1 VDTPLGSR
9 YVLHELLGRG
19 AMGQVFRGTVRGSGA
34 PVAVKVL
41 KPELV
46 SDTEVVARFFRERSI
61 LTSID
66 HPNVAKVLDLV
77 VEGDTLGIVMELVEG
92 QDLRR
97 YLRARGTLPPG
108 EAVRLE
114 CQLLQGLAA
123 VHAAGIVHRDVKPE
137 NVLVSTARGQMVL
150 KLTDFG
156 VSRLSYGASLTKMTS
171 LIGTPEYMAPELADH
186 DTATP
191 AADLYS
197 AGIVLYEMLAG
208 RTPFAGG
215 HPLAVLRRQVEQP
228 PPPIPGG
235 PAELWAQ
242 IESLL
247 AKDPQS
253 RPASAVAALD
263 RLAPLQA
270 RMDRMPALPPMPDQL
285 LRTPGQTLP
294 GREAGRTVTGQEQGQ
309 TVTGPGSG
317 QTVLRARDRGQ
328 GPAGETGPGPNAPG
342 RGGHGR
348 VPARGRRRAAVL
360 ALPAALVIL
369 AAAVAVLLTRT
380 PHRDSPVSAPQ
391 TVATASYS
399 FGPQRY
405 QDGLLI
411 VRRWTLSGQDGSLLT
426 EAITA
431 SSATGKAARVK
442 LEEPIPAA
450 IASSVEPVHFRPAP
464 SRIIRADP
472 LVEWDLALPARGTI
486 DVGYQVTV
494 GPAGATRARLAQWAK
509 EFDALAASMNLPRP
523 VGIGV
528 RSLSI
533 SPATLQLGPRAS
545 RPLTLKGLLSD
556 GQAAPYSLLAGAAW
570 STSNSAVAVV
580 EPDGAVFGVSP
591 GAAVVTAQLGTA
603 RASAVVTVTGTSDL
617 AGGDTNSTA
626 PGVSSSRDQGG
637 GPSSSS
643 PGGGRAS
650 SPSPA
655 SSPTSCT
662 PRIGTV
668 GAFEAAG
675 TQTVYITGSCF
686 GTGNTSSAADTE
698 YFEITDLTTGWSA
711 CWTNGPGDLV
721 TCNIFSWTN
730 SEISFSGFAG
740 YYGQGGWIVSNGD
753 DIEVK
758 VWNAQSGNGPATCQ
772 VVVGSGSPTSC

>member
-1 VDTPLGSR
+1 MDTPLGSR

-108 EAVRLE
+108 EAVRLA

-215 HPLAVLRRQVEQP
+215 HPLAVLRRQVEQS
-228 PPPIPGG
+228 PPPIPGA

-242 IESLL
+242 IEFLL

-253 RPASAVAALD
+253 RPGSATAALS
-263 RLAPLQA
+263 RLALLHN
-270 RMDRMPALPPMPDQL
+270 RLDGMPALPPMPDQL
-285 LRTPGQTLP
+285 ARTPGQTPP
-294 GREAGRTVTGQEQGQ
+294 GRGSGQTITGQERGR
-309 TVTGPGSG
+309 TVTGPGSA

-328 GPAGETGPGPNAPG
+328 GPAGETGPGPNAPD

-369 AAAVAVLLTRT
+369 AAAVGVLVIRS
-380 PHRDSPVSAPQ
+380 PHRESPASASQ
-391 TVATASYS
+391 TMATASYS

-411 VRRWTLSGQDGSLLT
+411 VRRWTLSGQHGSLLT
-426 EAITA
+426 ESITA

-442 LEEPIPAA
+442 LEEPIPEA
-450 IASSVEPVHFRPAP
+450 IASSAQSVHFRPAP

-486 DVGYQVTV
+486 EVGYQAAV

-509 EFDALAASMNLPRP
+509 EFDALVVSLNLPRP

-533 SPATLQLGPRAS
+533 SPATLQLGKGAS

-556 GQAAPYSLLAGAAW
+556 GQAAPRPLLAGAAW
-570 STSNSAVAVV
+570 STSNTAVAVV
-580 EPDGAVFGVSP
+580 ETGSAVLGVGP
-591 GAAVVTAQLGTA
+591 GTAVVTAQLGTA
-603 RASAVVTVTGTSDL
+603 RASAVVTVTGTSNL
-617 AGGDTNSTA
+617 AGGNTNSTA
-626 PGVSSSRDQGG
+626 PGVSSSRARGG

-643 PGGGRAS
+643 PGGGGTT
-650 SPSPA
+650 SPPL
-655 SSPTSCT
+655 PRSCT
-662 PRIGTV
+662 PRIATV

-675 TQTVYITGSCF
+675 TQTVYVTGSCF
-686 GTGNTSSAADTE
+686 GTGNTSSAADTQ
-698 YFEITDLTTGWSA
+698 YFEITDRTKGWSG
-711 CWTNGPGDLV
+711 CWTNGPGDL
-721 TCNIFSWTN
+721 
-730 SEISFSGFAG
+730 GA
-740 YYGQGGWIVSNGD
+740 
-753 DIEVK
+753 
-758 VWNAQSGNGPATCQ
+758 
-772 VVVGSGSPTSC
+772 

>member
-1 VDTPLGSR
+1 
-9 YVLHELLGRG
+9 
-19 AMGQVFRGTVRGSGA
+19 MGQVFRGTVRGSGA

-46 SDTEVVARFFRERSI
+46 SDTEVVARFFQERSI
-61 LTSID
+61 LTSVD

-92 QDLRR
+92 QDLRH
-97 YLRARGTLPPG
+97 YLRIRRTLPPA
-108 EAVRLE
+108 EAVRLA

-137 NVLVSTARGQMVL
+137 NVLVSTVRGQMVL

-197 AGIVLYEMLAG
+197 AGIVLYEMLVG

-228 PPPIPGG
+228 PPPIPGA

-247 AKDPQS
+247 AKDLRS
-253 RPASAVAALD
+253 RPASAPAALD

-270 RMDRMPALPPMPDQL
+270 RVDHMPALPPMPDQL
-285 LRTPGQTLP
+285 PRTPGQAMP
-294 GREAGRTVTGQEQGQ
+294 GRESDQIIAGQERGQ

-317 QTVLRARDRGQ
+317 QTVRRARDRGQ
-328 GPAGETGPGPNAPG
+328 GPAGETEPRPNVPG

-369 AAAVAVLLTRT
+369 AAAVGVLVIRA
-380 PHRDSPVSAPQ
+380 PHRESPVSPSH
-391 TVATASYS
+391 TTATASYS

-411 VRRWTLSGQDGSLLT
+411 VRRWTLSGRDGSLLT

-442 LEEPIPAA
+442 LEEPIPEA
-450 IASSVEPVHFRPAP
+450 IASSVQSVHFRPAP
-464 SRIIRADP
+464 SRILRADP
-472 LVEWDLALPARGTI
+472 LVEWDLTLPAHGTI
-486 DVGYQVTV
+486 DVGYRATV
-494 GPAGATRARLAQWAK
+494 GPAGATRARLARWAK
-509 EFDALAASMNLPRP
+509 EFDALVVSLNLPRP
-523 VGIGV
+523 VDIGV

-533 SPATLQLGPRAS
+533 SPATLQLGQGAS

-556 GQAAPYSLLAGAAW
+556 GQAAPHSLLAGAAW
-570 STSNSAVAVV
+570 STSNTAVAVV
-580 EPDGAVFGVSP
+580 GTGGAVLGVGP
-591 GAAVVTAQLGTA
+591 GTAVVTAQLGTA
-603 RASAVVTVTGTSDL
+603 RVSAEVTVTATSNL
-617 AGGDTNSTA
+617 AGGNPNSTA
-626 PGVSSSRDQGG
+626 PGVSSSPGRGG

-643 PGGGRAS
+643 PGGGGAT
-650 SPSPA
+650 SPSPSRT
-655 SSPTSCT
+655 SSRTSCT
-662 PRIGTV
+662 PQIATV

-686 GTGNTSSAADTE
+686 GTGNTSSAADTA
-698 YFEITDLTTGWSA
+698 YFEITDRTKGWSG

-721 TCNIFSWTN
+721 TCNIFSWTG

-740 YYGQGGWIVSNGD
+740 YYGQGGWVVSNGD
-753 DIEVK
+753 DMDVK
-758 VWNAQSGNGPATCQ
+758 VWNAQSGKGPATCQ
-772 VVVGSGSPTSC
+772 VVVGSGSLTNC

>member
-1 VDTPLGSR
+1 MNRPLGSR
-9 YVLHELLGRG
+9 YVLYEALGRG
-19 AMGQVFRGTVRGSGA
+19 AMGKVFRGTVRSSGA
-34 PVAVKVL
+34 AVAVKLL

-46 SDTEVVARFFRERSI
+46 SDPEIVGRFLQERSI

-77 VEGDTLGIVMELVEG
+77 VEGETLGIVMELVEG

-97 YLRARGTLPPG
+97 YLRAHGTLPPA
-108 EAVRLE
+108 EAVYLVG
-114 CQLLQGLAA
+114 QLLQGLAA
-123 VHAAGIVHRDVKPE
+123 VHAGGIVHRDVKPE
-137 NVLVSTARGQMVL
+137 NVLVSKTRGQVIL

-186 DTATP
+186 DSATP

-197 AGIVLYEMLAG
+197 AGIVLYEMLAR

-228 PPPIPGG
+228 PPPIPGA
-235 PAELWAQ
+235 PAELWGQ

-247 AKDPQS
+247 AKDPRS
-253 RPASAVAALD
+253 RPGSAVVALD

-270 RMDRMPALPPMPDQL
+270 RMDRMSALPPMPDQL
-285 LRTPGQTLP
+285 SRPPGQSPP
-294 GREAGRTVTGQEQGQ
+294 GRESGQIRTGQERGQ

-317 QTVLRARDRGQ
+317 QTVLRVRDRGQ

-369 AAAVAVLLTRT
+369 AAAVGVLVIRS
-380 PHRDSPVSAPQ
+380 PHREPPASASRAM
-391 TVATASYS
+391 ATASYS

-411 VRRWTLSGQDGSLLT
+411 VRRWTLSGRDGSLLT

-442 LEEPIPAA
+442 LEEPIPEA
-450 IASSVEPVHFRPAP
+450 IASSVQSVHFRPAP

-486 DVGYQVTV
+486 EVGYQASV

-509 EFDALAASMNLPRP
+509 EFDALVVSLNLPRP

-533 SPATLQLGPRAS
+533 SPPKLQLGQGAS

-556 GQAAPYSLLAGAAW
+556 GQAAPRPLLAGAAW
-570 STSNSAVAVV
+570 STTNTAVAVV
-580 EPDGAVFGVSP
+580 ETGGAVLGVGP
-591 GAAVVTAQLGTA
+591 GTAVVTAQLGTA
-603 RASAVVTVTGTSDL
+603 RASAVVTVTGMSNL

-626 PGVSSSRDQGG
+626 PAVSSSRGRGG

-643 PGGGRAS
+643 PGGGRTTS
-650 SPSPA
+650 SPLPR
-655 SSPTSCT
+655 SCT
-662 PRIGTV
+662 PRIATV

-675 TQTVYITGSCF
+675 TQTVYVTGSCF
-686 GTGNTSSAADTE
+686 GTGNTSSAADTQ
-698 YFEITDLTTGWSA
+698 YFEITDRTKGWSG
-711 CWTNGPGDLV
+711 CWTNGPGNLV
-721 TCNIFSWTN
+721 TCNIFSWTD
-730 SEISFSGFAG
+730 SEISFSGFTG
-740 YYGQGGWIVSNGD
+740 YYGQGGWVVSNGD

-758 VWNAQSGNGPATCQ
+758 VWNAQSGKGPATCQ
-772 VVVGSGSPTSC
+772 VVVGSGSLTNC

>member
-1 VDTPLGSR
+1 MDTPLGSR
-9 YVLHELLGRG
+9 YVLHDLLGRG
-19 AMGQVFRGTVRGSGA
+19 AMGQVFRGSVRGSGV

-77 VEGDTLGIVMELVEG
+77 VEGETLGIVMELVEG

-97 YLRARGTLPPG
+97 YLRARGTLPPA
-108 EAVRLE
+108 EAVYLTG
-114 CQLLQGLAA
+114 QLLQGLAA
-123 VHAAGIVHRDVKPE
+123 VHAGGVVHRDVKPE
-137 NVLVSTARGQMVL
+137 NVLVSMTRGQMTL

-228 PPPIPGG
+228 PPPVPGV
-235 PAELWAQ
+235 PAELWEQ

-247 AKDPQS
+247 AKDPGS
-253 RPASAVAALD
+253 RPGSATAALS
-263 RLAPLQA
+263 RLAPHQA
-270 RMDRMPALPPMPDQL
+270 ALAGLPALPLMPPD
-285 LRTPGQTLP
+285 RGPEAVTHPGTRDSRLTSA
-294 GREAGRTVTGQEQGQ
+294 GAAVSREG
-309 TVTGPGSG
+309 GPGA
-317 QTVLRARDRGQ
+317 TVLRSRNRGQ
-328 GPAGETGPGPNAPG
+328 VLAAAPALAPEPSG
-342 RGGHGR
+342 RGR
-348 VPARGRRRAAVL
+348 RPRRRNQRRAAVL
-360 ALPAALVIL
+360 ALPAALAIL
-369 AAAVAVLLTRT
+369 AAAVGVLLTRS
-380 PHRDSPVSAPQ
+380 PHAAVKAPSAQ
-391 TVATASYS
+391 LTASYS
-399 FGPQRY
+399 FGPQQY
-405 QDGLLI
+405 PDGLLI
-411 VRRWTLSGQDGSLLT
+411 VRRWTLSGKDGSLLT
-426 EAITA
+426 ETITA
-431 SSATGKAARVK
+431 SSAMGKAAGVK

-450 IASSVEPVHFRPAP
+450 IASSVQSVHFRPAP

-486 DVGYQVTV
+486 DVGYQTPV

-509 EFDALAASMNLPRP
+509 EFDALQVSLNLPKP
-523 VGIGV
+523 VTIGV
-528 RSLSI
+528 RSLSL
-533 SPATLQLGPRAS
+533 SPATLQIGQGAS
-545 RPLTLKGLLSD
+545 RPLTVKGLLSD
-556 GQAAPYSLLAGAAW
+556 GQAAPRSLLAGAAW

-580 EPDGAVFGVSP
+580 ETDGAVFGVGP
-591 GAAVVTAQLGTA
+591 GMAVVTAELGTA
-603 RASAVVTVTGTSDL
+603 RASAKVTVTGTSNL
-617 AGGDTNSTA
+617 AGGDTRSTA
-626 PGVSSSRDQGG
+626 PGVSSSRSRGG

-643 PGGGRAS
+643 PGGGGAS
-650 SPSPA
+650 SPSPSPA
-655 SSPTSCT
+655 SSPTSCM
-662 PRIGTV
+662 PQIATV

-698 YFEITDLTTGWSA
+698 YFEITDLTKGWSA

-721 TCNIFSWTN
+721 TCNIFSWTG

-740 YYGQGGWIVSNGD
+740 DYGQGGWVVGNGD

-758 VWNAQSGNGPATCQ
+758 VWNAQSGNGPATCE
-772 VVVGSGSPTSC
+772 VVAGGSSSTNCPGS

>member
-1 VDTPLGSR
+1 VEQPLGSR
-9 YVLHELLGRG
+9 YLLHDLIGRG

-46 SDTEVVARFFRERSI
+46 SDTEVVARFFQERSI
-61 LTSID
+61 LTSVN

-114 CQLLQGLAA
+114 RQLLQGLAA
-123 VHAAGIVHRDVKPE
+123 VHAAGIIHRDVKPE
-137 NVLVSTARGQMVL
+137 NVLVSTARGQAEL

-228 PPPIPGG
+228 PPPIPGA

-247 AKDPQS
+247 AKDSQS
-253 RPASAVAALD
+253 RPVSAVVALD

-270 RMDRMPALPPMPDQL
+270 RMDRMPALPPAPDQL
-285 LRTPGQTLP
+285 PRTAGQTLP
-294 GREAGRTVTGQEQGQ
+294 GRE
-309 TVTGPGSG
+309 SG
-317 QTVLRARDRGQ
+317 QTVLRTRDRGQ
-328 GPAGETGPGPNAPG
+328 GPAGETEPGPNAPG
-342 RGGHGR
+342 RDDHGR
-348 VPARGRRRAAVL
+348 VPARQRRRAAVL

-369 AAAVAVLLTRT
+369 AAAVGVLVIRS
-380 PHRDSPVSAPQ
+380 PHRESPGSGSQ
-391 TVATASYS
+391 TMATASYS

-411 VRRWTLSGQDGSLLT
+411 VRRWTLSGKDGSLLT

-450 IASSVEPVHFRPAP
+450 IASSVQSVHFRPAP
-464 SRIIRADP
+464 SRIIQADP
-472 LVEWDLALPARGTI
+472 LVEWNLALPARGTI
-486 DVGYQVTV
+486 DVSYQATV

-509 EFDALAASMNLPRP
+509 EFDALVVSLNLPRP

-533 SPATLQLGPRAS
+533 SPATLQLDQGANRS
-545 RPLTLKGLLSD
+545 LTLGGLLSD
-556 GQAAPYSLLAGAAW
+556 GQTAPDSLLAGAAW

-580 EPDGAVFGVSP
+580 KAGGAVLGV
-591 GAAVVTAQLGTA
+591 GRGTAEITAQLGTA
-603 RASAVVTVTGTSDL
+603 RASAKVTITATSNL
-617 AGGDTNSTA
+617 AEGATNSTA
-626 PGVSSSRDQGG
+626 PSVSSSRGRG
-637 GPSSSS
+637 AGASSSS
-643 PGGGRAS
+643 PGAGGAS
-650 SPSPA
+650 SPSP
-655 SSPTSCT
+655 SPTSCT

-686 GTGNTSSAADTE
+686 GTGNTSSVADTK
-698 YFEITDLTTGWSA
+698 YFEITDLTKGWSA

-721 TCNIFSWTN
+721 TCSIFSWTDG
-730 SEISFSGFAG
+730 EISFGGFAG
-740 YYGQGGWIVSNGD
+740 DYGLSGWVVSNGD

-758 VWNAQSGNGPATCQ
+758 VWNAQSGSGPATCQ
-772 VVVGSGSPTSC
+772 IVVGSGSPSNC

>member
-1 VDTPLGSR
+1 VEQPLGSR
-9 YVLHELLGRG
+9 YLLYDLLGRG

-61 LTSID
+61 LTSVD
-66 HPNVAKVLDLV
+66 HPNVVKVLDLV

-97 YLRARGTLPPG
+97 YLRARGTLPPS
-108 EAVRLE
+108 EAVRLG

-137 NVLVSTARGQMVL
+137 NVLISTTRGEADL

-186 DTATP
+186 DSATP

-208 RTPFAGG
+208 RTPFVGG

-228 PPPIPGG
+228 PPPIPGA

-247 AKDPQS
+247 AKDPLS
-253 RPASAVAALD
+253 RPGSAVVALD

-270 RMDRMPALPPMPDQL
+270 RMGRTQALPPMPDPL
-285 LRTPGQTLP
+285 PRTPDQTLP
-294 GREAGRTVTGQEQGQ
+294 GRKSGQIITGHERGQ

-328 GPAGETGPGPNAPG
+328 GPAGETGSAPNAPG
-342 RGGHGR
+342 RSGHGR

-369 AAAVAVLLTRT
+369 AAAVGVLVIRS
-380 PHRDSPVSAPQ
+380 PHRASPGSASQ
-391 TVATASYS
+391 TVSYS

-450 IASSVEPVHFRPAP
+450 IASSVQSVHFRPAP

-486 DVGYQVTV
+486 DVGYQATV

-509 EFDALAASMNLPRP
+509 EFDALVVSLNLPRP
-523 VGIGV
+523 VGISV

-533 SPATLQLGPRAS
+533 SPATLQLGQRAS

-556 GQAAPYSLLAGAAW
+556 GQAAPHSLLAGAAW
-570 STSNSAVAVV
+570 STTNTAVAVV
-580 EPDGAVFGVSP
+580 KTGGAVLGIGP
-591 GAAVVTAQLGTA
+591 GTAVITAQLGTA
-603 RASAVVTVTGTSDL
+603 RASAVVTVTGTPNL
-617 AGGDTNSTA
+617 PGGNTNSPA
-626 PGVSSSRDQGG
+626 PGV
-637 GPSSSS
+637 PPP
-643 PGGGRAS
+643 PGGSGTT
-650 SPSPA
+650 SPP
-655 SSPTSCT
+655 PPPRPCT
-662 PRIGTV
+662 PRIATV
-668 GAFEAAG
+668 SAFEAAG

-686 GTGNTSSAADTE
+686 GTGNTSSATDTE
-698 YFEITDLTTGWSA
+698 FFEITDRTKGWSG

-721 TCNIFSWTN
+721 TCNIFSWTG
-730 SEISFSGFAG
+730 SEISFSGFTG
-740 YYGQGGWIVSNGD
+740 YYGQGGWVVSNGD

-758 VWNAQSGNGPATCQ
+758 VWNAQSGKGPATCQ
-772 VVVGSGSPTSC
+772 VIVGSGSPTSC

>member
-1 VDTPLGSR
+1 MNRPLGSR
-9 YVLHELLGRG
+9 YVLYEALGRG
-19 AMGQVFRGTVRGSGA
+19 AMGEVFRGTVRSSGA
-34 PVAVKVL
+34 AVAVKLL

-46 SDTEVVARFFRERSI
+46 SDPEIVGRFLQERSI

-77 VEGDTLGIVMELVEG
+77 VEGETLGIVMELVEG

-97 YLRARGTLPPG
+97 YLRAHGTLPPA
-108 EAVRLE
+108 EAVYLVG
-114 CQLLQGLAA
+114 QLLQGLAA
-123 VHAAGIVHRDVKPE
+123 VHAGGIVHRDVKPE
-137 NVLVSTARGQMVL
+137 NVLVSKTRGQVIL

-186 DTATP
+186 DSATP
-191 AADLYS
+191 GADLYS

-228 PPPIPGG
+228 PPPIPGA
-235 PAELWAQ
+235 PTELWAQ

-247 AKDPQS
+247 GKDPRS
-253 RPASAVAALD
+253 RPGSAVVALD

-270 RMDRMPALPPMPDQL
+270 RMDRMPALSPMPDQL
-285 LRTPGQTLP
+285 WRPPGQSLS
-294 GREAGRTVTGQEQGQ
+294 GRESAQIKAGQERGQ

-328 GPAGETGPGPNAPG
+328 GPAGETGSGPNVSG

-348 VPARGRRRAAVL
+348 VPVWGRRRAAVL

-369 AAAVAVLLTRT
+369 AAVVGVLVIRS
-380 PHRDSPVSAPQ
+380 PHSESPVSASQ
-391 TVATASYS
+391 TKATASYS

-442 LEEPIPAA
+442 LEEPIPEA
-450 IASSVEPVHFRPAP
+450 IASSVQSVHFRPAP

-486 DVGYQVTV
+486 DVGYQATV

-509 EFDALAASMNLPRP
+509 EFDALVESLNLPRP

-533 SPATLQLGPRAS
+533 SPATLQLGQGAS

-556 GQAAPYSLLAGAAW
+556 GQAAPHSLLAGAAW
-570 STSNSAVAVV
+570 STSNAAVAVV
-580 EPDGAVFGVSP
+580 GTGGGVLGVGP
-591 GAAVVTAQLGTA
+591 GTAVVTAQLGTA
-603 RASAVVTVTGTSDL
+603 RASAVVTVTGTSNL

-626 PGVSSSRDQGG
+626 PGVSSSRGRGG

-643 PGGGRAS
+643 PGGGGAT
-650 SPSPA
+650 SPPL
-655 SSPTSCT
+655 PRSCT
-662 PRIGTV
+662 PRIATV

-686 GTGNTSSAADTE
+686 GTGNTSSAADTA
-698 YFEITDLTTGWSA
+698 YFEITDHTKGWSG

-740 YYGQGGWIVSNGD
+740 YYGQGGWVVSNGD
-753 DIEVK
+753 DIEVQ
-758 VWNAQSGNGPATCQ
+758 VWNAQSGKGPATCQ
-772 VVVGSGSPTSC
+772 VVVGSGSLTNC

>member
-1 VDTPLGSR
+1 MNRPLGSR
-9 YVLHELLGRG
+9 YVLYEALGRG
-19 AMGQVFRGTVRGSGA
+19 AMGEVFRGTVRSSGA
-34 PVAVKVL
+34 AVAVKLL

-46 SDTEVVARFFRERSI
+46 SDPEIVGRFLQERSI

-77 VEGDTLGIVMELVEG
+77 VEGETLGIVMELVEG

-97 YLRARGTLPPG
+97 YLRAHGTLPPA
-108 EAVRLE
+108 EAVYLVG
-114 CQLLQGLAA
+114 QLLQGLAA
-123 VHAAGIVHRDVKPE
+123 VHAGGIVHRDVKPE
-137 NVLVSTARGQMVL
+137 NVLVSKTRGQVIL

-186 DTATP
+186 DSATP

-228 PPPIPGG
+228 PPPIPGA

-247 AKDPQS
+247 AKDPRS
-253 RPASAVAALD
+253 RPGSAVVTLD

-270 RMDRMPALPPMPDQL
+270 RMDRMPALQPMPDQL
-285 LRTPGQTLP
+285 SRPPGQSPP
-294 GREAGRTVTGQEQGQ
+294 GRESAQIRTGQERGQ

-328 GPAGETGPGPNAPG
+328 GPAGETGSGPNVSG

-369 AAAVAVLLTRT
+369 AAVVGVLVIRS
-380 PHRDSPVSAPQ
+380 PHSEPPASASQ
-391 TVATASYS
+391 TKATASYS

-442 LEEPIPAA
+442 LEEPIPEA
-450 IASSVEPVHFRPAP
+450 IASSVQSVHFRPAP

-486 DVGYQVTV
+486 EVGYQVTV

-509 EFDALAASMNLPRP
+509 EFDALVESLNLPRP

-533 SPATLQLGPRAS
+533 SPATLQLGQGAS
-545 RPLTLKGLLSD
+545 RPLTLKGLLSG
-556 GQAAPYSLLAGAAW
+556 GQAAPRPLLAGAAW
-570 STSNSAVAVV
+570 STSNTAVAVV
-580 EPDGAVFGVSP
+580 ETGGAVLGVGP
-591 GAAVVTAQLGTA
+591 GTAVVTAQLGTA
-603 RASAVVTVTGTSDL
+603 RASAVVTVTGMSNL

-626 PGVSSSRDQGG
+626 PGVSSSRARGG

-643 PGGGRAS
+643 PGGGRTT
-650 SPSPA
+650 SPPL
-655 SSPTSCT
+655 PRSCT
-662 PRIGTV
+662 PRIATV

-675 TQTVYITGSCF
+675 TQTVYVTGSCF
-686 GTGNTSSAADTE
+686 GTGNTSSAADTA
-698 YFEITDLTTGWSA
+698 YFEITDRTKGWSG

-721 TCNIFSWTN
+721 TCNIFSWTD

-740 YYGQGGWIVSNGD
+740 YYGQGGWVVSNGD

-758 VWNAQSGNGPATCQ
+758 VWNAQSGKGPATCQ
-772 VVVGSGSPTSC
+772 VVVGSGSLTNC